1 MRVHYFALA
10 AAILLASSAATS
22 TSTESKLIARR
33 LTDEESVPTQ
43 RLLRTHKTSSAAKEE
58 EGEERMNLF
67 GFNIAFI
74 DDIIH
79 NVEAGRTLNGLKK
92 EGTRPDQ
99 AFKALNADKVG
110 DNLLASSEFQ
120 MLAKY
125 VKMTEKTD
133 PDQALV
139 GAMTAN
145 LGGAGFSQKIAEAMK
160 NPNTKELAMKMEAV
174 QISRWLKGDWSPVQ
188 IMDTQK
194 LSKASAGL
202 FDSPQFATWS
212 TFLTEYNKKHPKG
225 EITVP
230 EAFTQSYGEEG
241 LLKLLGSI
249 DDGPGATK
257 FKDEYMEAFNMEYSF
272 AKTTMLQTLTKSYGE
287 EKLATMIQ
295 AATKVDETKDFAKNL
310 QTSQFNQWMAEAKT
324 PDDIYTKVLKLNSN
338 DSPKAD
344 IWRAYYNAYDTEN
357 KLFSFKP

>member
-1 MRVHYFALA
+1 
-10 AAILLASSAATS
+10 
-22 TSTESKLIARR
+22 
-33 LTDEESVPTQ
+33 
-43 RLLRTHKTSSAAKEE
+43 
-58 EGEERMNLF
+58 
-67 GFNIAFI
+67 
-74 DDIIH
+74 
-79 NVEAGRTLNGLKK
+79 
-92 EGTRPDQ
+92 
-99 AFKALNADKVG
+99 
-110 DNLLASSEFQ
+110 

-257 FKDEYMEAFNMEYSF
+257 FKDEVVKGWLGNPDHPANMFKRLKLNEAGDDLLSNPMLSIWTQYMEAFNMEYSF